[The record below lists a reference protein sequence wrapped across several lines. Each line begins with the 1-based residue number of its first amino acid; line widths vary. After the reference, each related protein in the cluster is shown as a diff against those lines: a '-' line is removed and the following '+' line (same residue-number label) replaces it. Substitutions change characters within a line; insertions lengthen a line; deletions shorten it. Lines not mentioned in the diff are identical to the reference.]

1 MGDTASRK
9 SAIDGTVARY
19 IAAWNETDATRRR
32 ALVAQTWSEDGSY
45 RDPIVGGEG
54 HDAIAAMI
62 GAVQERLPFY
72 RFRLI
77 SGIDAHNGRVRYRW
91 EAGGT
96 AEAPLYFAGT
106 DFAILAPDGRFA
118 SVTGFLDAM
127 PTAV

>member
-1 MGDTASRK
+1 MSK
-9 SAIDGTVARY
+9 SAIDEAVVRY
-19 IAAWNETDATRRR
+19 IAAWNETDAGRRH
-32 ALVAQTWSEDGSY
+32 ALVAQTWTEDGTF
-45 RDPIVGGEG
+45 RDPIVGGAG
-54 HDAIAAMI
+54 HDGIAAMI
-62 GAVQERLPFY
+62 GAVQQRLPFH

-77 SGIDAHNGRVRYRW
+77 SGIDAHHGRVRYRW

-118 SVTGFLDAM
+118 SVTGFLDAI

>member
-1 MGDTASRK
+1 MSTNK
-9 SAIDGTVARY
+9 SAIDDAVARY
-19 IAAWNETDATRRR
+19 IAAWNETDAARRR
-32 ALVAQTWSEDGSY
+32 ALVAQTWTEDGTF

-54 HDAIAAMI
+54 HDGIAAMI
-62 GAVQERLPFY
+62 GVVQQRLPLY

-106 DFAILAPDGRFA
+106 DFAVLAPDGRFA

-127 PTAV
+127 PTGV